1 MREPTGADETTS
13 GMGIVTN
20 EATAARGVAVVEDL
34 PGGEDALGG
43 AWQGILPS
51 RQATWVLAV
60 VLFAT
65 MLVQGMVNPIAVLID
80 GSGSWSNP
88 ISFELSVFLLVALFA
103 VQSAAVLLTTRRPVL
118 AVIATTA
125 AYVLAI
131 FVTNA
136 PSWVAPMQLAVVA
149 SLFLLGTR
157 TSAKVALPV
166 LATIVLIYV
175 AGFVGWGS
183 VYGLTPELIFVY
195 GLGQVVG
202 FTASLAAA
210 AVLGLWWGAQT
221 RRVEQLRALAAAE
234 RRDQEERLAQ
244 AREAERARI
253 TQELHDVAAQHITGL
268 LSLTEAAAFIA
279 EESKTDALALLA
291 EARAEARFAAASLV
305 SALNELRATG
315 QARADTTPDVRRIED
330 LVAFWQRRDLRVS
343 LRTSGEFDS
352 LPAMISTTGYRIA
365 QEALTN
371 VAKHAAGSTAE
382 VIVTATADELEIV
395 VENGPARGA
404 TSDSHT
410 VGLGWGLTGLRE
422 RVALLGGVLSAAP
435 TEAGGWRVQSTIP
448 LTDAARHTATT
459 DLP

>member
-1 MREPTGADETTS
+1 MREPTGAEESS
-13 GMGIVTN
+13 GMGIVTD
-20 EATAARGVAVVEDL
+20 EATAARGVAVL
-34 PGGEDALGG
+34 QNFTRGEDAPGG

-51 RQATWVLAV
+51 RRATWVLAV

-80 GSGSWSNP
+80 GNYSWSNSIP
-88 ISFELSVFLLVALFA
+88 FEFSVFLLVALFA
-103 VQSAAVLLTTRRPVL
+103 AQAAAILLATRWPVL
-118 AVIATTA
+118 ATLATMAVYVAAVFVI
-125 AYVLAI
+125 
-131 FVTNA
+131 NA
-136 PSWVAPMQLAVVA
+136 PSWVAPMQLTVVA
-149 SLFLLGTR
+149 SLFLLGSRHAAPVT
-157 TSAKVALPV
+157 VPV
-166 LATIVLIYV
+166 LGVLILTD
-175 AGFVGWGS
+175 AAAFASWAS
-183 VYGLTPELIFVY
+183 VYGLTSGAILAFVF
-195 GLGQVVG
+195 GQVVG
-202 FTASLAAA
+202 FAASLAAA
-210 AVLGLWWGAQT
+210 AVLGLWWGTQT

-234 RRDQEERLAQ
+234 RRDQEERLTQ

-279 EESKTDALALLA
+279 EQSETDALALLA
-291 EARAEARFAAASLV
+291 EARTEARFAAASLV

-343 LRTSGEFDS
+343 LRTSGVFDS

-371 VAKHAAGSTAE
+371 AAKHAAGSTAE

-404 TSDSHT
+404 TSDSHA

-422 RVALLGGVLSAAP
+422 RVTLLGGVLDAAP

-448 LTDAARHTATT
+448 LTDVGRHTTAMG
-459 DLP
+459 LA